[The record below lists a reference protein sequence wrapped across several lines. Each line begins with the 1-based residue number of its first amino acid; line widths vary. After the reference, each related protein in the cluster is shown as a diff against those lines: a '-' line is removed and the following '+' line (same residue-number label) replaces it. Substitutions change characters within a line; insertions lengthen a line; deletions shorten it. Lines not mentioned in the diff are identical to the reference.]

1 MTEKKWYENKDVVDQ
16 LKVEFEKAGLPLEY
30 RARKVFEDNGFEACS
45 THYKVPVDAILDMS
59 IVEKEGIW
67 RQIDISASP
76 KGNNFCIELQFDK
89 IRIVLTIDF
98 LAECK
103 FSSEKSFFLFKSNDN
118 FITNFPSNIWGD
130 NLLPFKSTLYD
141 SDKKEFLIKGS
152 NPTDYFNFDVYENV
166 VEVNVSTLK
175 SKKDNYDDRI
185 TYHACE
191 QLFYAT
197 NYENLS
203 AKYDIKGEKSKE
215 IYESRLFK
223 KWNNYLRGNGIKKEE
238 AIDWR
243 NQISDTIALKFLRD
257 NFELTDIEFFHMIFL
272 SFPLLIIN
280 EEAGLFEVQFDDKN
294 NIAGF
299 KKIKYGIYNH
309 FSKKSKNPLHHT
321 FYPDDLGIIICDI
334 SYLNEVIGIVTKGLN
349 KLGEDLKKIIDEK
362 PYLIRYE
369 LLFNPEIMDPNDL
382 FL

>member
-30 RARKVFEDNGFEACS
+30 RARKVFEDNGFEAWS
-45 THYKVPVDAILDMS
+45 SHYKVPVDDILDTS

-67 RQIDISASP
+67 RQIDIITMP
-76 KGNNFCIELQFDK
+76 KEGSRDVELQFDE

-103 FSSEKSFFLFKSNDN
+103 FSSKKSFFLFKSNDN
-118 FITNFPSNIWGD
+118 FITNFPSNIWGN

-141 SDKKEFLIKGS
+141 SDKKESLIKGS

-166 VEVNVSTLK
+166 VEVNVSKLEI
-175 SKKDNYDDRI
+175 KKDNYDDRI
-185 TYHACE
+185 TYQACE

-197 NYENLS
+197 NYENLH
-203 AKYDIKGEKSKE
+203 AKYDMKEEKE
-215 IYESRLFK
+215 EGIYASQLFK
-223 KWNNYLRGNGIKKEE
+223 KWNNYLRENGIKKEE

-257 NFELTDIEFFHMIFL
+257 NFELTDIKFFHMIFL
-272 SFPLLIIN
+272 TFPVLIIN
-280 EEAGLFEVQFDDKN
+280 EGAGLFEVQFDDKN
-294 NIAGF
+294 NITGF

-309 FSKKSKNPLHHT
+309 ISQKSKNPLHHT

-334 SYLNEVIGIVTKGLN
+334 SYLKEVIDIVSKGLN
-349 KLGEDLKKIIDEK
+349 KLGGELKKIIDEN
-362 PYLIRYE
+362 PYLIGYE